1 MHPEID
7 KMVKMAQSRGS
18 LTVAQRDMIINKAK
32 ELGDDTM
39 EVEFILSG
47 LSTNDAPSAQSAA
60 SNAPDQMQQQNN
72 YQQPQQANVYQQQAR
87 TNIQQQQQTASGATM
102 ADTSNKTSLILGIGS
117 TALGVVG
124 FASIAIAVLGLA
136 AGIFGLI
143 RSKGEKK
150 QFAEAQG
157 SVVKNP
163 FQAAFVL
170 SIIGISISGL
180 SFLVGLAE

>member
-1 MHPEID
+1 
-7 KMVKMAQSRGS
+7 MAQDRGS

-32 ELGDDTM
+32 GLGDDPL

-47 LSTNDAPSAQSAA
+47 LPTNDAPGAQSASPNGSA
-60 SNAPDQMQQQNN
+60 QTQQQNN
-72 YQQPQQANVYQQQAR
+72 FQQPQQTNVYQQQSR
-87 TNIQQQQQTASGATM
+87 PNVQQQNNPNPAAPM
-102 ADTSNKTSLILGIGS
+102 PDTSNKTSLILGIGS
-117 TALGVVG
+117 TAVGLIG
-124 FASIAIAVLGLA
+124 FASPVIAVLGLA

-157 SVVKNP
+157 SAVKNP

-180 SFLVGLAE
+180 SFLVGLGE